1 MAPGTSDLSVPTP
14 IVRRVG
20 VRTSEPRAWP
30 WVGVALVFVVLSPVA
45 SLLTRDATGRT
56 SVAWIV
62 VQALATAAAFLIPQV
77 RQIRS
82 EQRQAKA
89 EEREFDTRV
98 EVELAFNDALE
109 PVVRL
114 LGELAQETVRDQRER
129 LRAQAVPLVLTTTAQ
144 LTGEDRVRA
153 CWFALEP
160 GPPQRLVP
168 QESLGRAGPVTTVF
182 SRGTPA
188 GDAALD
194 LATTNGQ
201 LLVADLPADQ
211 PQLWRLDD
219 VAAARSL
226 VAVAVTV
233 GNVAHGMI
241 TLDALEPGTFDDDDV
256 ALVRLMAGL
265 LGAAMSIR

>member
-1 MAPGTSDLSVPTP
+1 MAG
-14 IVRRVG
+14 
-20 VRTSEPRAWP
+20 RTTEPRAWP
-30 WVGVALVFVVLSPVA
+30 WVAVALVFVVLSPVA
-45 SLLTRDATGRT
+45 SLLTRDATGRA

-114 LGELAQETVRDQRER
+114 LGELAQETDRVRRESR
-129 LRAQAVPLVLTTTAQ
+129 RAQAVPLVLTTTAQ
-144 LTGEDRVRA
+144 LTGQDRVRA

-160 GPPQRLVP
+160 GPPQRLLP
-168 QESLGRAGPVTTVF
+168 QESLGRAGAVTTVF
-182 SRGTPA
+182 ARGTPA

-194 LATTNGQ
+194 LVTANRQLVVGDLSTGQ
-201 LLVADLPADQ
+201 PD
-211 PQLWRLDD
+211 LWRLDD
-219 VAAARSL
+219 TAACRSL
-226 VAVAVTV
+226 VVVAVAV

-241 TLDALEPGTFDDDDV
+241 TLDALEPDSFDDDDV

-265 LGAAMSIR
+265 LGTAMSIR

>member
-1 MAPGTSDLSVPTP
+1 MEHRGIGSGRA
-14 IVRRVG
+14 
-20 VRTSEPRAWP
+20 SEPRAWP
-30 WVGVALVFVVLSPVA
+30 WVGVAVVFVVLSPVA
-45 SLLTRDATGRT
+45 SMLTRDTTGRT
-56 SVAWIV
+56 SIGWIV
-62 VQALATAAAFLIPQV
+62 VQALATAAAFLIPQI

-114 LGELAQETVRDQRER
+114 LGELAQETDRDHRER
-129 LRAQAVPLVLTTTAQ
+129 RRAQAVPLVLTTTAQ
-144 LTGEDRVRA
+144 LTGQDRVRA

-160 GPPQRLVP
+160 GPPQRLQP
-168 QESLGRAGPVTTVF
+168 HESLGRAGAVTSVF
-182 SRGTPA
+182 ERGTPA

-194 LATTNGQ
+194 LVTSNAQ
-201 LLVADLPADQ
+201 RLIADRQTDQ
-211 PQLWRLDD
+211 PDLWQLDD
-219 VAAARSL
+219 TTAYRSL

-241 TLDALEPGTFDDDDV
+241 TLDALEPDSFDDDDV

-265 LGAAMSIR
+265 LGTAMSIR

>member
-1 MAPGTSDLSVPTP
+1 VAAP
-14 IVRRVG
+14 IVRRVAE
-20 VRTSEPRAWP
+20 RTSDPRAWP
-30 WVGVALVFVVLSPVA
+30 WVGVAVVFVVLSPVA
-45 SLLTRDATGRT
+45 SILTRDSTGRT
-56 SVAWIV
+56 SVGWLV
-62 VQALATAAAFLIPQV
+62 VQTLATAAAFLIPQV

-82 EQRQAKA
+82 EQRQARA

-114 LGELAQETVRDQRER
+114 LGELAQESGRGRREQ
-129 LRAQAVPLVLTTTAQ
+129 LRAKAVPLVLTTTAQ
-144 LTGEDRVRA
+144 LTGQDRVRA

-160 GPPQRLVP
+160 GPPQQLAP

-182 SRGTPA
+182 ARGTLA

-194 LATTNGQ
+194 LVRANGQ
-201 LLVADLPADQ
+201 LLVGDLPVDQ
-211 PQLWRLDD
+211 PDLWRLDD
-219 VAAARSL
+219 AAAGRSL
-226 VAVAVTV
+226 VVVAVAV

-241 TLDALEPGTFDDDDV
+241 TLDALEPDSFDDDDV

-265 LGAAMSIR
+265 LGTAMSIR

>member
-1 MAPGTSDLSVPTP
+1 MPTS
-14 IVRRVG
+14 IVWQVEQ
-20 VRTSEPRAWP
+20 RTTEPRAWP

-45 SLLTRDATGRT
+45 SILTRDSTGRA
-56 SVAWIV
+56 SVGWVV

-114 LGELAQETVRDQRER
+114 LGELAQQSGPAERDQ

-144 LTGEDRVRA
+144 LTGQDRVRA
-153 CWFALEP
+153 CWFALDP
-160 GPPQRLVP
+160 GPPERLQP
-168 QESLGRAGPVTTVF
+168 QESLGRAGPVTAVF
-182 SRGTPA
+182 ARGTPG
-188 GDAALD
+188 GDAAVD
-194 LATTNGQ
+194 LVTANGQ
-201 LLVADLPADQ
+201 LLVADLAADPPGPWQ
-211 PQLWRLDD
+211 LDD
-219 VAAARSL
+219 TVAYRSL
-226 VAVAVTV
+226 VVVAVTV

-241 TLDALEPGTFDDDDV
+241 TLDALEPDSFDDDDV

-265 LGAAMSIR
+265 LGTAMSIR

>member
-1 MAPGTSDLSVPTP
+1 M
-14 IVRRVG
+14 VRR
-20 VRTSEPRAWP
+20 TDEPRAWP
-30 WVGVALVFVVLSPVA
+30 WVGVAVVFVVLSPVA
-45 SLLTRDATGRT
+45 SILTRDATGRA
-56 SVAWIV
+56 SYGWIA

-114 LGELAQETVRDQRER
+114 LGELAQEPDPYQRER
-129 LRAQAVPLVLTTTAQ
+129 RRAQAVPLVLTTTAQ

-153 CWFALEP
+153 CWYALEP
-160 GPPQRLVP
+160 GPPERLLP
-168 QESLGRAGPVTTVF
+168 HESLGRAGAVTTVF
-182 SRGTPA
+182 ARGTPA

-194 LATTNGQ
+194 LVTSNAQ
-201 LLVADLPADQ
+201 LLVDDRETDHPD
-211 PQLWRLDD
+211 LWRLDD
-219 VAAARSL
+219 AAAYRSL
-226 VAVAVTV
+226 VVVAVTV

-241 TLDALEPGTFDDDDV
+241 TLDALEAGTFDDDDV

-265 LGAAMSIR
+265 LGTAMSIR

>member
-1 MAPGTSDLSVPTP
+1 MAE
-14 IVRRVG
+14 RAA
-20 VRTSEPRAWP
+20 EPRAWP
-30 WVGVALVFVVLSPVA
+30 WVGIAVVFVVLSPVA
-45 SLLTRDATGRT
+45 SILTRDATGRA
-56 SVAWIV
+56 SVGWIV

-114 LGELAQETVRDQRER
+114 LGELVQETEHVQRER
-129 LRAQAVPLVLTTTAQ
+129 LRAQMVPLVLTTTAQ
-144 LTGEDRVRA
+144 LTGQDRVRA
-153 CWFALEP
+153 CWFALDP
-160 GPPQRLVP
+160 GPPERLEP
-168 QESLGRAGPVTTVF
+168 EESLGRAGPVTTVF
-182 SRGTPA
+182 TRGTPG

-194 LATTNGQ
+194 LVTASAQ
-201 LLVADLPADQ
+201 VVLEDRPADQ
-211 PQLWRLDD
+211 PDLWRLDGT
-219 VAAARSL
+219 AAYRSL
-226 VAVAVTV
+226 VVVAVTV

-241 TLDALEPGTFDDDDV
+241 TLDALEPDSFDDDDV

-265 LGAAMSIR
+265 LGAAMSVR

>member
-1 MAPGTSDLSVPTP
+1 MTPRRTDLSAPGP
-14 IVRRVG
+14 IVPRVAG
-20 VRTSEPRAWP
+20 RTVEPRAWP

-45 SLLTRDATGRT
+45 SILTHDATGRA
-56 SVAWIV
+56 SVGWIV
-62 VQALATAAAFLIPQV
+62 VQTLATAAAFLIPQV

-109 PVVRL
+109 PLVRL
-114 LGELAQETVRDQRER
+114 IGELAQQTGRGQRER

-144 LTGEDRVRA
+144 LTGQDRVRA
-153 CWFALEP
+153 CWFALDP
-160 GPPQRLVP
+160 GPPQRLAP

-182 SRGTPA
+182 ARGTPG

-194 LATTNGQ
+194 LVTTNGQ
-201 LLVADLPADQ
+201 LLVADLTGEASDR
-211 PQLWRLDD
+211 WRLDD
-219 VAAARSL
+219 PAAARSL
-226 VAVAVTV
+226 VVVAVTV

-241 TLDALEPGTFDDDDV
+241 TLDALEPDCFDADDV
-256 ALVRLMAGL
+256 ALVRLTAGL
-265 LGAAMSIR
+265 LGTALSIR

>member
-1 MAPGTSDLSVPTP
+1 MSVPSP
-14 IVRRVG
+14 IVRVVAQG
-20 VRTSEPRAWP
+20 TAAPRAWP
-30 WVGVALVFVVLSPVA
+30 WIGIALVFVVLSPVA
-45 SLLTRDATGRT
+45 SILTRDATGHA
-56 SVAWIV
+56 SVGWII
-62 VQALATAAAFLIPQV
+62 VQALATAAAFLIPQI

-82 EQRQAKA
+82 EQRQANA

-114 LGELAQETVRDQRER
+114 LGELAQETDRDQRER
-129 LRAQAVPLVLTTTAQ
+129 RRAQAVPLVLTTTAQ
-144 LTGEDRVRA
+144 LTGQDRVRA

-168 QESLGRAGPVTTVF
+168 QESLGRAGAVTTVF
-182 SRGTPA
+182 ARGTPG

-194 LATTNGQ
+194 LVTAGSQ
-201 LLVADLPADQ
+201 LVLDDRSPDQ
-211 PQLWRLDD
+211 PDLWRLDD
-219 VAAARSL
+219 ATAYRSL
-226 VAVAVTV
+226 VVVAVTV

-241 TLDALEPGTFDDDDV
+241 TLDALEPDSFDDDDV

-265 LGAAMSIR
+265 LGAAMSVR

>member
-1 MAPGTSDLSVPTP
+1 MAAP
-14 IVRRVG
+14 IVRQVAE
-20 VRTSEPRAWP
+20 RTSEPRAWP
-30 WVGVALVFVVLSPVA
+30 WVGVAVVFVVVSPVA
-45 SLLTRDATGRT
+45 SILTRDSTGRA
-56 SVAWIV
+56 SVGWIV
-62 VQALATAAAFLIPQV
+62 VQALATAAAFLIPQI

-89 EEREFDTRV
+89 EAREFDTRV

-114 LGELAQETVRDQRER
+114 LGELAQEPDRDRRER
-129 LRAQAVPLVLTTTAQ
+129 RRAQAVPLVLTTAAQ

-160 GPPQRLVP
+160 GPPEQLVP

-182 SRGTPA
+182 ARGTPD

-194 LATTNGQ
+194 LVTASSR
-201 LLVADLPADQ
+201 LLVHDLTVEQ
-211 PQLWRLDD
+211 PGRWGLDD
-219 VAAARSL
+219 TAASRSL
-226 VAVAVTV
+226 VVVAVTV

-241 TLDALEPGTFDDDDV
+241 TLDALEPDSFDDDDV

-265 LGAAMSIR
+265 LGTAMSIR

>member
-1 MAPGTSDLSVPTP
+1 MVT
-14 IVRRVG
+14 
-20 VRTSEPRAWP
+20 RTHEPRAWP
-30 WVGVALVFVVLSPVA
+30 WVGVAVVFVVLSPVA
-45 SLLTRDATGRT
+45 SILTRDSTGRA
-56 SVAWIV
+56 SVGWIA
-62 VQALATAAAFLIPQV
+62 VQALATAAAFLIPQI

-114 LGELAQETVRDQRER
+114 LGELAQETEHVARER

-144 LTGEDRVRA
+144 LTGQDRVRA
-153 CWFALEP
+153 CWFALDP
-160 GPPQRLVP
+160 GPPERLMP
-168 QESLGRAGPVTTVF
+168 EESLGRAGPVTTVF
-182 SRGTPA
+182 ARGTPG

-194 LATTNGQ
+194 LVTMNGQ
-201 LLVADLPADQ
+201 LLVEDLSREAVD
-211 PQLWRLDD
+211 LWRLDD
-219 VAAARSL
+219 TVGYLSL
-226 VAVAVTV
+226 VVVPVTV

-241 TLDALEPGTFDDDDV
+241 TLDALEPDSFDDDDV

-265 LGAAMSIR
+265 LGAAMSVR

>member
-1 MAPGTSDLSVPTP
+1 MPTS
-14 IVRRVG
+14 IVRRV
-20 VRTSEPRAWP
+20 VETTREPRAWP

-45 SLLTRDATGRT
+45 SLLTRDATGRA
-56 SVAWIV
+56 SIVWIV

-114 LGELAQETVRDQRER
+114 LGELAQETDGGQRDQ

-144 LTGEDRVRA
+144 LTGQDRVRA
-153 CWFALEP
+153 CWFALDP
-160 GPPQRLVP
+160 GPPERLVP
-168 QESLGRAGPVTTVF
+168 QESLGRAGPVMTVF
-182 SRGTPA
+182 VRGTPA
-188 GDAALD
+188 GDAALK
-194 LATTNGQ
+194 LVTANSQ
-201 LLVADLPADQ
+201 LLVGDLSTDRPS
-211 PQLWRLDD
+211 LWQLDD
-219 VAAARSL
+219 TAASRSL

-241 TLDALEPGTFDDDDV
+241 TLDALEPDTFDDDDV

-265 LGAAMSIR
+265 LGTAMSIR

>member
-1 MAPGTSDLSVPTP
+1 V
-14 IVRRVG
+14 VQ
-20 VRTSEPRAWP
+20 RTGEPRAWP
-30 WVGVALVFVVLSPVA
+30 WVAVALVFVVLSPVA

-56 SVAWIV
+56 SLAWVA

-77 RQIRS
+77 RQIRA
-82 EQRQAKA
+82 EQRQATA

-114 LGELAQETVRDQRER
+114 LGELAQETGRDQRER

-144 LTGEDRVRA
+144 LTGQDRVRA
-153 CWFALEP
+153 CWFALDP
-160 GPPQRLVP
+160 GPPERLVP
-168 QESLGRAGPVTTVF
+168 QESLGRTGPVTTVF
-182 SRGTPA
+182 ARGTPA
-188 GDAALD
+188 GAAALD
-194 LATTNGQ
+194 LVTANSQ

-211 PQLWRLDD
+211 PDLWRLDD
-219 VAAARSL
+219 TAACRSL

-241 TLDALEPGTFDDDDV
+241 TLDALEPDGFDDDDV

-265 LGAAMSIR
+265 LGTALSIR

>member
-1 MAPGTSDLSVPTP
+1 VAQRA
-14 IVRRVG
+14 I
-20 VRTSEPRAWP
+20 EPRAWP
-30 WVGVALVFVVLSPVA
+30 WVGVAVVFVVLSPVA
-45 SLLTRDATGRT
+45 SILTRDATGRA
-56 SVAWIV
+56 SVGWIV

-82 EQRQAKA
+82 EQRQATA
-89 EEREFDTRV
+89 EAREFDTRV

-114 LGELAQETVRDQRER
+114 LGELAQAGERDQRER

-144 LTGEDRVRA
+144 LTGQDRVRA

-160 GPPQRLVP
+160 GPPQRLQP
-168 QESLGRAGPVTTVF
+168 QESLGRVGPVTTVF
-182 SRGTPA
+182 ARGTPG

-194 LATTNGQ
+194 LVTTNGQ
-201 LLVADLPADQ
+201 LLVGDLTVDQ
-211 PQLWRLDD
+211 PELWRLDD
-219 VAAARSL
+219 VAASRSL

-241 TLDALEPGTFDDDDV
+241 TLDALEPDGFDDDDV

-265 LGAAMSIR
+265 LGTAMSIR

>member
-1 MAPGTSDLSVPTP
+1 MVT
-14 IVRRVG
+14 
-20 VRTSEPRAWP
+20 RTDEPRAWP
-30 WVGVALVFVVLSPVA
+30 WVAVALVFVVLSPVA
-45 SLLTRDATGRT
+45 SLLTRDATGRA
-56 SVAWIV
+56 SVVWIA

-114 LGELAQETVRDQRER
+114 LGELAQETGRGQRER

-144 LTGEDRVRA
+144 LTGQDRVRA
-153 CWFALEP
+153 CWYALEP
-160 GPPQRLVP
+160 GPPQRLLP
-168 QESLGRAGPVTTVF
+168 EESLGRAGPVTSVF
-182 SRGTPA
+182 ARGTPA

-194 LATTNGQ
+194 LVTGNGQ
-201 LLVADLPADQ
+201 LLVGDLPADH
-211 PQLWRLDD
+211 PDLWRLD
-219 VAAARSL
+219 AAAVSRSL
-226 VAVAVTV
+226 VVVAVTV

-241 TLDALEPGTFDDDDV
+241 TLDALEPDTFDDDDV

-265 LGAAMSIR
+265 LGTALSIR

>member
-1 MAPGTSDLSVPTP
+1 MVS
-14 IVRRVG
+14 
-20 VRTSEPRAWP
+20 RTEEPRAWP
-30 WVGVALVFVVLSPVA
+30 WVGIAVVFVVLSPVA
-45 SLLTRDATGRT
+45 SILTRDATGRA
-56 SVAWIV
+56 SVGWIV

-114 LGELAQETVRDQRER
+114 LGELVQETDHVQRER
-129 LRAQAVPLVLTTTAQ
+129 RRAQMVPLVLTTTAQ
-144 LTGEDRVRA
+144 LTGQDRVRA
-153 CWFALEP
+153 CWYALDP
-160 GPPQRLVP
+160 GPPERLQP

-182 SRGTPA
+182 ARGTPG

-194 LATTNGQ
+194 LVTASAQ
-201 LLVADLPADQ
+201 LVLDDRPADQ
-211 PQLWRLDD
+211 PDLWRLDD
-219 VAAARSL
+219 TAAYRSL
-226 VAVAVTV
+226 VVVAVTV

-241 TLDALEPGTFDDDDV
+241 TLDALEPDCFDDDDV

-265 LGAAMSIR
+265 LGAAMGVR

>member
-1 MAPGTSDLSVPTP
+1 VVT
-14 IVRRVG
+14 
-20 VRTSEPRAWP
+20 RTDAARAWP
-30 WVGVALVFVVLSPVA
+30 WVAVALVFVVLSPVA
-45 SLLTRDATGRT
+45 SLLTRDVSGRT
-56 SVAWIV
+56 SVVWLV

-82 EQRQAKA
+82 EQRQALA
-89 EEREFDTRV
+89 EGREFDTRV

-114 LGELAQETVRDQRER
+114 LGELAQETGRARREQ

-144 LTGEDRVRA
+144 LTGQDRVRA
-153 CWFALEP
+153 CWFALDP
-160 GPPQRLVP
+160 GPPQRLLP
-168 QESLGRAGPVTTVF
+168 QESLGRAGAVTTVF
-182 SRGTPA
+182 AHGTPA

-194 LATTNGQ
+194 LVTANRQ
-201 LLVADLPADQ
+201 LLVGDLTADRPG
-211 PQLWRLDD
+211 LWRLDD
-219 VAAARSL
+219 GALSRSL

-241 TLDALEPGTFDDDDV
+241 TLDALEPDGFDEDDV